1 MKPYNDD
8 FGHEVGD
15 NALPCLAR
23 VERECSPQHDASMLR
38 QITASLGVASLTEE
52 TRTLDELMETANQQ
66 TYRAKRAGKN
76 RVSVVYDTARSK
88 RFAVPYLSPLR
99 HALWGRISFAALP
112 ANRGGTLNMKALV
125 IVGHGSHLNEDS
137 SLPVYE
143 HAARIRERFSGEFD
157 EVVECF
163 WKEEPS
169 MRHVLDTVEAQEVYV
184 VPAFISEGYFTQQ
197 VIPRE
202 LGLSGPVTRKGDKTV
217 RYAGP
222 LGTYQGM
229 ADVILERAEDLLR
242 DKEIPPGRR
251 ALVLLGHGTDL
262 NKSSGGVIYLNA
274 ERIRERGLYDL
285 VEVGFLDQAPEI
297 GEVVENVEAENVV
310 LIPVFIA
317 EGWHTRETIP
327 EDLGL
332 TGAVT
337 ARPDKTIFYGAP
349 VGTHPS
355 MAALIAARARETE
368 RAEHEVARGVS

>member
-1 MKPYNDD
+1 
-8 FGHEVGD
+8 
-15 NALPCLAR
+15 
-23 VERECSPQHDASMLR
+23 
-38 QITASLGVASLTEE
+38 
-52 TRTLDELMETANQQ
+52 
-66 TYRAKRAGKN
+66 
-76 RVSVVYDTARSK
+76 
-88 RFAVPYLSPLR
+88 
-99 HALWGRISFAALP
+99 
-112 ANRGGTLNMKALV
+112 MKALV

-143 HAARIRERFSGEFD
+143 HAARIRERFGGEYD

-163 WKEEPS
+163 WKEEPA
-169 MRHVLDTVEAQEVYV
+169 MRHVLDTVEAEDVCV

-202 LGLSGPVTRKGDKTV
+202 LGLAGPVTYKDGKTI

-222 LGTYQGM
+222 LGTFEGM

-262 NKSSGGVIYLNA
+262 NKSSGGVIYMNA
-274 ERIRERGLYDL
+274 ERIEERGLYDL
-285 VEVGFLDQAPEI
+285 VEVGFLDQDPRIA
-297 GEVVENVEAENVV
+297 EVVESVEAENVV

-332 TGAVT
+332 TGEVT
-337 ARPDKTIFYGAP
+337 RTGNKTIFYGAP

-368 RAEHEVARGVS
+368 RETDAETKVAGSAR

>member
-1 MKPYNDD
+1 M
-8 FGHEVGD
+8 FEG
-15 NALPCLAR
+15 L
-23 VERECSPQHDASMLR
+23 
-38 QITASLGVASLTEE
+38 
-52 TRTLDELMETANQQ
+52 
-66 TYRAKRAGKN
+66 
-76 RVSVVYDTARSK
+76 
-88 RFAVPYLSPLR
+88 
-99 HALWGRISFAALP
+99 
-112 ANRGGTLNMKALV
+112 KALV

-143 HAARIRERFSGEFD
+143 HAARIRERFGEEYD

-163 WKEEPS
+163 WKEEPA
-169 MRHVLDTVEAQEVYV
+169 MRHVFDTVEAEDVSV

-202 LGLSGPVTRKGDKTV
+202 LGLEGPVTHKGGKTI

-222 LGTYQGM
+222 LGTFEGM
-229 ADVILERAEDLLR
+229 VDVILERADDLLGG
-242 DKEIPPGRR
+242 KEVPPGRR

-274 ERIRERGLYDL
+274 GRIRERGLYDL
-285 VEVGFLDQAPEI
+285 VEVGFLDQDPQI
-297 GEVVENVEAENVV
+297 DEVVENIEAQNVV

-332 TGAVT
+332 TGEVT
-337 ARPDKTIFYGAP
+337 RRGEKTIYYGAP

-355 MAALIAARARETE
+355 MAALIAARAREAERETE
-368 RAEHEVARGVS
+368 IVQNTS

>member
-1 MKPYNDD
+1 
-8 FGHEVGD
+8 V
-15 NALPCLAR
+15 
-23 VERECSPQHDASMLR
+23 
-38 QITASLGVASLTEE
+38 
-52 TRTLDELMETANQQ
+52 
-66 TYRAKRAGKN
+66 
-76 RVSVVYDTARSK
+76 
-88 RFAVPYLSPLR
+88 
-99 HALWGRISFAALP
+99 
-112 ANRGGTLNMKALV
+112 KALV

-143 HAARIRERFSGEFD
+143 HAARIRETGEFD

-169 MRHVLDTVEAQEVYV
+169 MRHVLDTVEANDVYV

-202 LGLSGPVTRKGDKTV
+202 LGLTGPVIRKGAKTV

-222 LGTYQGM
+222 LGTHEGM
-229 ADVILERAEDLLR
+229 ADVILERVDDLMRGKDLV
-242 DKEIPPGRR
+242 PGRT

-262 NKSSGGVIYLNA
+262 NKSSGGVVYFNA
-274 ERIRERGLYDL
+274 ERIGERGLYDL
-285 VEVGFLDQAPEI
+285 VEVGFLDQEPGI
-297 GEVVENVEAENVV
+297 GDVVDNVDAENVV

-332 TGAVT
+332 TGEVT
-337 ARPDKTIFYGAP
+337 VRDDKTIYYGAP

-355 MAALIAARARETE
+355 MANLIAARARETM
-368 RAEHEVARGVS
+368 AEKQVV

>member
-1 MKPYNDD
+1 MSY
-8 FGHEVGD
+8 FEEVS
-15 NALPCLAR
+15 
-23 VERECSPQHDASMLR
+23 E
-38 QITASLGVASLTEE
+38 
-52 TRTLDELMETANQQ
+52 
-66 TYRAKRAGKN
+66 
-76 RVSVVYDTARSK
+76 
-88 RFAVPYLSPLR
+88 AV
-99 HALWGRISFAALP
+99 
-112 ANRGGTLNMKALV
+112 KALV

-143 HAARIRERFSGEFD
+143 HAARIRERYGREFD

-169 MRHVLDTVEAQEVYV
+169 MRHVLDMVESEDVYV

-197 VIPRE
+197 VVPRE
-202 LGLSGPVTRKGDKTV
+202 LGLSGPVTRKGEKTV

-229 ADVILERAEDLLR
+229 ADVILERAEGLLKG
-242 DKEIPPGRR
+242 KEVPSGRR

-262 NKSSGGVIYLNA
+262 NKNSGEVIYLNA
-274 ERIRERGLYDL
+274 GRIRERGLYDL
-285 VEVGFLDQAPEI
+285 VEVGFLDQDPEI
-297 GEVVENVEAENVV
+297 GEVVENVEAESVV

-332 TGAVT
+332 KGEVT
-337 ARPDKTIFYGAP
+337 VKATPSGNKTIFYGAP

-355 MAALIAARARETE
+355 MADLIAARAREV
-368 RAEHEVARGVS
+368 EVVQGAF

>member
-1 MKPYNDD
+1 
-8 FGHEVGD
+8 
-15 NALPCLAR
+15 
-23 VERECSPQHDASMLR
+23 
-38 QITASLGVASLTEE
+38 
-52 TRTLDELMETANQQ
+52 
-66 TYRAKRAGKN
+66 
-76 RVSVVYDTARSK
+76 
-88 RFAVPYLSPLR
+88 
-99 HALWGRISFAALP
+99 
-112 ANRGGTLNMKALV
+112 MKALV

-143 HAARIRERFSGEFD
+143 HAQRIRQTGEFD

-169 MRHVLDTVEAQEVYV
+169 MRHVLDTVESEEVYV

-202 LGLSGPVTRKGDKTV
+202 LGLEGAVTRKGEKTV

-222 LGTYQGM
+222 LGTFEGM
-229 ADVILERAEDLLR
+229 PDLILERVNDLMR
-242 DKEIPPGRR
+242 GKETSGRT

-262 NKSSGGVIYLNA
+262 NKNSGGVIYLNA
-274 ERIRERGLYDL
+274 GHIRERGMYDL
-285 VEVGFLDQAPEI
+285 VEVGFLDQEPGV
-297 GEVVENVEAENVV
+297 GEVVENVEAENVI

-332 TGAVT
+332 TGEVT
-337 ARPDKTIFYGAP
+337 VRGGRTIFYGAP

-355 MAALIAARARETE
+355 MANLIAARARETVRE
-368 RAEHEVARGVS
+368 EPIARSAT

>member
-1 MKPYNDD
+1 
-8 FGHEVGD
+8 
-15 NALPCLAR
+15 
-23 VERECSPQHDASMLR
+23 
-38 QITASLGVASLTEE
+38 
-52 TRTLDELMETANQQ
+52 
-66 TYRAKRAGKN
+66 
-76 RVSVVYDTARSK
+76 
-88 RFAVPYLSPLR
+88 
-99 HALWGRISFAALP
+99 
-112 ANRGGTLNMKALV
+112 MKALV

-143 HAARIRERFSGEFD
+143 HAARIRECFGDEYD

-163 WKEEPS
+163 WKEEPA
-169 MRHVLDTVEAQEVYV
+169 MRHVFDTVEAEDVSV

-202 LGLSGPVTRKGDKTV
+202 LGLNGPVTRKDGKNI

-222 LGTYQGM
+222 LGTFEGM
-229 ADVILERAEDLLR
+229 ADVILERADDLLGG
-242 DKEIPPGRR
+242 KEVPPGRR

-274 ERIRERGLYDL
+274 GRIRERGLYDL
-285 VEVGFLDQAPEI
+285 VEVGFLDQDPQI
-297 GEVVENVEAENVV
+297 DEVVENVEAENVV

-332 TGAVT
+332 TGEVT
-337 ARPDKTIFYGAP
+337 RRGAKTIFYGAP

-355 MAALIAARARETE
+355 MAPLIAARARDAERETE
-368 RAEHEVARGVS
+368 IVQSTS

>member
-1 MKPYNDD
+1 
-8 FGHEVGD
+8 
-15 NALPCLAR
+15 
-23 VERECSPQHDASMLR
+23 
-38 QITASLGVASLTEE
+38 
-52 TRTLDELMETANQQ
+52 
-66 TYRAKRAGKN
+66 
-76 RVSVVYDTARSK
+76 
-88 RFAVPYLSPLR
+88 
-99 HALWGRISFAALP
+99 
-112 ANRGGTLNMKALV
+112 MKALV

-143 HAARIRERFSGEFD
+143 HAARIRERFGSEYD

-169 MRHVLDTVEAQEVYV
+169 MRHVLDMVEAQEVYV

-202 LGLSGPVTRKGDKTV
+202 LGLTGPVTRKGSKTI

-242 DKEIPPGRR
+242 GKEVPPGRR

-262 NKSSGGVIYLNA
+262 NKSSGEVIYLNA
-274 ERIRERGLYDL
+274 DRIRRRNLYDL
-285 VEVGFLDQAPEI
+285 VEVGFLDQDPQVGA
-297 GEVVENVEAENVV
+297 VVENVEAENVV

-332 TGAVT
+332 TGEVT
-337 ARPDKTIFYGAP
+337 VKATAGGEKTIFYGAP

-355 MAALIAARARETE
+355 MAGLIAARARETE
-368 RAEHEVARGVS
+368 REERRVAHSAS

>member
-1 MKPYNDD
+1 
-8 FGHEVGD
+8 
-15 NALPCLAR
+15 
-23 VERECSPQHDASMLR
+23 
-38 QITASLGVASLTEE
+38 
-52 TRTLDELMETANQQ
+52 
-66 TYRAKRAGKN
+66 
-76 RVSVVYDTARSK
+76 
-88 RFAVPYLSPLR
+88 
-99 HALWGRISFAALP
+99 
-112 ANRGGTLNMKALV
+112 MKALV

-143 HAARIRERFSGEFD
+143 HAQHIREIGEFD

-169 MRHVLDTVEAQEVYV
+169 MRHVLDTVESDEVYV

-202 LGLSGPVTRKGDKTV
+202 LGLEGPATRKGSKTV

-222 LGTYQGM
+222 LGTFEGM
-229 ADVILERAEDLLR
+229 PEVILERTQDLMR
-242 DKEIPPGRR
+242 GKEVSGRT

-274 ERIRERGLYDL
+274 GRIRERGIYDL
-285 VEVGFLDQAPEI
+285 VEVGFLDQEPEI
-297 GEVVENVEAENVV
+297 GEVVANVEAENVI

-332 TGAVT
+332 TGGVT
-337 ARPDKTIFYGAP
+337 VREDKTIFYGAP

-355 MAALIAARARETE
+355 MANLIVARARETE
-368 RAEHEVARGVS
+368 REAHLV

>member
-1 MKPYNDD
+1 
-8 FGHEVGD
+8 
-15 NALPCLAR
+15 
-23 VERECSPQHDASMLR
+23 
-38 QITASLGVASLTEE
+38 
-52 TRTLDELMETANQQ
+52 
-66 TYRAKRAGKN
+66 
-76 RVSVVYDTARSK
+76 
-88 RFAVPYLSPLR
+88 
-99 HALWGRISFAALP
+99 
-112 ANRGGTLNMKALV
+112 MKALV

-143 HAARIRERFSGEFD
+143 HAQHIRETGEFD

-169 MRHVLDTVEAQEVYV
+169 MRHVLDTVESDEVYV

-202 LGLSGPVTRKGDKTV
+202 LGLEGPVTRKGSKTV

-222 LGTYQGM
+222 LGTFEGM
-229 ADVILERAEDLLR
+229 PEVILERTQDLMR
-242 DKEIPPGRR
+242 GKEVSGRT

-274 ERIRERGLYDL
+274 GRIRERGIYDL
-285 VEVGFLDQAPEI
+285 VEVGFLDQEPEI
-297 GEVVENVEAENVV
+297 GEVVANVEAENVI

-332 TGAVT
+332 TGGVT
-337 ARPDKTIFYGAP
+337 VREDKTIFYGAP

-355 MAALIAARARETE
+355 MASLIVARARETE
-368 RAEHEVARGVS
+368 REAHLV